1 MSNIVPFDFDFD
13 EVLAVAV
20 ELPGVKI
27 EREEFLQN
35 NFSSRF
41 DSEMVTRIVQTS
53 PIRAGVNESVLHEIA
68 RECIDYE
75 QMKVSA
81 LSFATGC
88 GGLVGIPADLAQY
101 LAHVLRISQKLAYIY
116 GYPEIFSVEGS
127 MDERTQ
133 KIILLFIGVMYG
145 VSGANKVIAEISKSL
160 AGKVGKDILRAALTK
175 TAWYPLLQQVCK
187 QVGIQV
193 TKDALSKTTT
203 KVFPVIGGL
212 FSVGFSYYC
221 FGKGAECLHKTL
233 RENPVR

>member
-1 MSNIVPFDFDFD
+1 MSNRVHLDFNKA
-13 EVLAVAV
+13 LAVAV

-27 EREEFLQN
+27 EREEFLQK

-41 DSEMVTRIVQTS
+41 DREIVARIVQTS

-81 LSFATGC
+81 LSFVTVTVS
-88 GGLVGIPADLAQY
+88 GGFVGIAPDLAQY

-116 GYPEIFSVEGS
+116 GYPEILSIEES
-127 MDERTQ
+127 MDEKTQ

-145 VSGANKVIAEISKSL
+145 VSGANKVISEISKSL

-175 TAWYPLLQQVCK
+175 TAWYPLLKQICK
-187 QVGIQV
+187 QVGIKV
-193 TKDALSKTTT
+193 TKDALSKIPA
-203 KVFPVIGGL
+203 KAGPGIGGV
-212 FSVGFSYYC
+212 FSAGFSYYC
-221 FGKGAECLHKTL
+221 FGKGAERLHKTL

>member
-1 MSNIVPFDFDFD
+1 MSNVVPFDFN
-13 EVLAVAV
+13 EVLAVAA
-20 ELPGVKI
+20 EFPGVKI

-41 DSEMVTRIVQTS
+41 DSEMVTQIVQTS
-53 PIRAGVNESVLHEIA
+53 PIRAGVNESVLDEIA

-88 GGLVGIPADLAQY
+88 GGFVGIPADLAQY

-116 GYPEIFSVEGS
+116 GYPEIFSIEES
-127 MDERTQ
+127 MDEKTQ
-133 KIILLFIGVMYG
+133 KLILLFIGVMYG

-160 AGKVGKDILRAALTK
+160 GGKVGKDILRAALTK

-187 QVGIQV
+187 QVGIKV

-203 KVFPVIGGL
+203 KVFPVIGGV
-212 FSVGFSYYC
+212 FSAGFSYYC
-221 FGKGAECLHKTL
+221 FGKEAERLHKAL